1 MFNLQKTLKAMP
13 ISKPASLLV
22 LILGLV
28 FAFATTVQA
37 QVIQLS
43 TKPYEDKPA
52 LPFAPP
58 QAPGNAQPSL
68 PIASSKAS
76 GSDGFQIEKAK
87 KIDQQLDSFAKQAGW
102 TLVWNAPDYV
112 LDQPMVLRGDFE
124 SALIAFL
131 NGANEAGFRLRA
143 VFYRGNKTVR
153 ITEN

>member
-1 MFNLQKTLKAMP
+1 MFTLLKASKALSMTKPP
-13 ISKPASLLV
+13 IILGAIVSLL
-22 LILGLV
+22 LLS
-28 FAFATTVQA
+28 AMSAQA

-43 TKPYEDKPA
+43 AKPYEDKPA

-58 QAPGNAQPSL
+58 QSPANAQPSL
-68 PIASSKAS
+68 PIASSKAM
-76 GSDGFQIEKAK
+76 GSDGFQIEKGK
-87 KIDQQLDSFAKQAGW
+87 KIDQQLDSFGKQTGW